1 MQQVYIGDNE
11 GFALIIYNNSDNSF
25 QRLTSSTFASD
36 PRYTTF
42 TINGESFTLQSG
54 IFGMALS
61 PVTQNLYYSALS
73 SHNLN
78 YINTEQFLKS
88 QYQANNVHYQG

>member
-25 QRLTSSTFASD
+25 QRLTSSTFTSD

-61 PVTQNLYYSALS
+61 PLTQNLYYSALS

-78 YINTEQFLKS
+78 YVNTEQFVKS

>member
-36 PRYTTF
+36 PRYSVF
-42 TINGESFTLQSG
+42 TIDGESFILQSG

-61 PVTQNLYYSALS
+61 PLTQNLYYSALT
-73 SHNLN
+73 SHRLN
-78 YINTEQFLKS
+78 YINTEQFIKS
-88 QYQANNVHYQG
+88 QYQANNVHYEG